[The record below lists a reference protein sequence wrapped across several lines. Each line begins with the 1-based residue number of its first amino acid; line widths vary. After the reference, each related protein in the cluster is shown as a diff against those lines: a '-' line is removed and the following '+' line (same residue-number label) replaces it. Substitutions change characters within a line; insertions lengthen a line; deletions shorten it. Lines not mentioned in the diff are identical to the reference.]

1 MSDQANALKEKG
13 NSALNEGKFW
23 DAIKYYSQAIEVD
36 PDNHVLFSNR
46 SAAHAKAGNY
56 ADALKDGE
64 KTVELK
70 SDWGKGYSRK
80 GAALAYLQRYDEAI
94 ACYETGISCDP
105 NNAQLRQGLDEAK
118 EAKNRQNAGP
128 APNFANPFSDPAI
141 LIKLK
146 NDPRT
151 SKWMDD
157 PEYLALVRELQTNP
171 KALGTKISD
180 PRVMTTLSVLLGME
194 IADGPEEMDTE
205 EAPPRPATPPPPKK
219 ETPPEPDIPEEKKA
233 ALKEKEAGNVAYK
246 AKNFD
251 KAIEQYKKAL
261 ELDPTDMTYKLNSAA
276 VYFEIKK
283 YEDCV
288 KECLD
293 AIELGRENRADFKLI
308 AKAFLRA
315 GNSYKKMGDFRNAKV
330 FYEKSLSEHR
340 TPETR
345 SLLADVEKLIKEQ
358 ERKAYINPEKSE
370 EEKEKGNELFK
381 KGDYATAMKH
391 YTEAIARNPEDA
403 RLYSNRAA
411 CYTKLAAF
419 DLGLKDC
426 DKCLELDP
434 NFIKAWIR
442 KGKILQG
449 MQDAGKAMTA
459 YQKALDMDPNNAEAA
474 EGYQQ
479 CMSALHSNP
488 EEMRK
493 RAMADPEVQAILRDP
508 AMRLI
513 LEQMQS
519 DPKALQDH
527 LKNPEIALKI
537 QKLLDSG
544 LIAIR

>member
-1 MSDQANALKEKG
+1 MTDQVNALKEKG

-36 PDNHVLFSNR
+36 PDNHVLYSNR

-56 ADALKDGE
+56 MDALKDGE

-94 ACYETGISCDP
+94 ACYEMGISCDP

-118 EAKNRQNAGP
+118 EAQARQNARAGP
-128 APNFANPFSDPAI
+128 SVGNPFADPSI
-141 LIKLK
+141 FVKLK
-146 NDPRT
+146 NDSRT

-171 KALGTKISD
+171 NSLGKKIND

-194 IADGPEEMDTE
+194 IVDGAEEMETEDT
-205 EAPPRPATPPPPKK
+205 PPKPSTPPPKPK
-219 ETPPEPDIPEEKKA
+219 EPEPELPSEKKA
-233 ALKEKEAGNVAYK
+233 ALTEKEAGNTAYK

-251 KAIEQYKKAL
+251 QAIQHYNKAL
-261 ELDPTDMTYKLNSAA
+261 ELDPTDMTYRLNIAA
-276 VYFEIKK
+276 VQFEMKK
-283 YEDCV
+283 YEDCI

-308 AKAFLRA
+308 SKAFLRA
-315 GNSYKKMGDFRNAKV
+315 GNSYKKLGDYRNAKV

-345 SLLADVEKLIKEQ
+345 SLLADVEKLIKE
-358 ERKAYINPEKSE
+358 EEKKAYVNPEKAE

-391 YTEAIARNPEDA
+391 YSEAIARNPEDA
-403 RLYSNRAA
+403 KLYSNRAA

-426 DKCLELDP
+426 EKCLQLDP
-434 NFIKAWIR
+434 KFIKAWIR

-449 MQDAGKAMTA
+449 MQDSGKAMTA
-459 YQKALDMDPNNAEAA
+459 YQKALEMDPNNTEAA

-479 CMSALHSNP
+479 CMMALHSNP

-493 RAMADPEVQAILRDP
+493 RAMADPEIQAILGDP
-508 AMRLI
+508 AMRII
-513 LEQMQS
+513 LEQMQN
-519 DPKALQDH
+519 DPRALQDH
-527 LKNPEIALKI
+527 LKNPEIAHKI
-537 QKLLDSG
+537 QKLIDSG